1 MQWIEAIKALFG
13 QKTKPLSESQFLL
26 NKLDETKITAAVY
39 SDIAYMEVLSPN
51 IEEYCKLLNLV
62 SHAIHGDV
70 LFPRQTYVLV
80 SIKRCHF
87 WKNAKGGFT
96 KPEYY
101 YGQFKETC
109 TAIIKQLDSLET
121 KKSVPPVIEENLL
134 RCRGI
139 LQNMKEVIRRL

>member
-13 QKTKPLSESQFLL
+13 QKTKPLSESQLLL
-26 NKLDETKITAAVY
+26 NKLNETKITTAVY
-39 SDIAYMEVLSPN
+39 SDISLIETLSPN
-51 IEEYCKLLNLV
+51 IEEYCRLLNLV

-70 LFPRQTYVLV
+70 LFPRQTYALV

-101 YGQFKETC
+101 YNQLKETC

-121 KKSVPPVIEENLL
+121 QKNLSPIIEENLL

-139 LQNMKEVIRRL
+139 LQNMKEVIRQL